1 MMNAI
6 APMRIDRSYQAHLCS
21 MQTLR
26 QVRSFVLRA
35 GRVTAG
41 QERALRELWPRYGV
55 DFTTARLDLDVL
67 FGRSAPRCLE
77 IGFGTGEVIGSLAA
91 AHPEVDYL
99 GIEVHRPGVGRLLL
113 RAENAGLT
121 NLRVIC
127 HDAVEVLA
135 TQVGAGSCDE
145 ILVFFPDPWHKKRHH
160 KRRLIQ
166 PDFVRGLGDTLRP
179 GGILRLATDWQA
191 YAEQMLEVCNAES
204 RLLSLNTDGLYV
216 RRPDFRPPTR
226 FERRGER
233 LGHGV
238 WDLAYIKRDAANIP
252 IASAVGWELNKPVD
266 SGRRTP

>member
-1 MMNAI
+1 MNAI
-6 APMRIDRSYQAHLCS
+6 GLMRIERSYQAHLSS
-21 MQTLR
+21 MQNLR

-41 QERALRELWPRYGV
+41 QERALQELWPRYGV
-55 DFTTARLDLDVL
+55 DFTTAPLDLDVV

-99 GIEVHRPGVGRLLL
+99 GIEVHRPGVGQLLL
-113 RAENAGLT
+113 RAENAGLA

-135 TQVGAGSCDE
+135 TQIGAGSCDE

-160 KRRLIQ
+160 KRRLIE
-166 PDFVRGLGDTLRP
+166 PKFAHRLSDTLRP

-191 YAEQMLEVCNAES
+191 YAEQMVEVCNAEPG
-204 RLLSLNTDGLYV
+204 LASLNPGQEYAP
-216 RRPDFRPPTR
+216 RPAFRPPTR

-233 LGHGV
+233 LGHSV
-238 WDLAYIKRDAANIP
+238 WDLVYAKRDAANFP
-252 IASAVGWELNKPVD
+252 IAPAVCWELNEPD
-266 SGRRTP
+266 DN